1 MTQRDETIKVRLVD
15 QQSWIQGHTND
26 EIKAAQ
32 RNDTALQIIIKWLE
46 YQDKPDNE
54 LFLMSKA
61 AKAYWINEEL
71 VILDQ
76 DGLLWKQD
84 EGTKVLVLPSTMNL
98 CHDVPAAG
106 HQGVSRTLSRV
117 KERFYW
123 YTLSTDVQNY
133 VASCAVCNR
142 NKKKNNKTS
151 SLQHDPIP
159 CRGTNGKSPYG
170 FSTAITNY
178 QK

>member
-1 MTQRDETIKVRLVD
+1 MRKLKFDLLISNLGFRVILMMKLNLLNAMTQLYK
-15 QQSWIQGHTND
+15 
-26 EIKAAQ
+26 
-32 RNDTALQIIIKWLE
+32 IIIKWLE

-61 AKAYWINEEL
+61 AKAYWINKEL
-71 VILDQ
+71 FILDQ

-84 EGTKVLVLPSTMNL
+84 EATKVLVLPSTMIAEVMNL
-98 CHDVPAAG
+98 CHDVPSTG

-123 YTLSTDVQNY
+123 HTLSTDVQNY

-142 NKKKNNKTS
+142 NKKPK
-151 SLQHDPIP
+151 
-159 CRGTNGKSPYG
+159 R
-170 FSTAITNY
+170 
-178 QK
+178 

>member
-1 MTQRDETIKVRLVD
+1 MTQRDEKIKVRLVD

-26 EIKAAQ
+26 EIKSAQ

-61 AKAYWINEEL
+61 AKAYWINKEL
-71 VILDQ
+71 FILDQ
-76 DGLLWKQD
+76 DGLTSIWKQD
-84 EGTKVLVLPSTMNL
+84 ECTKVLVLPSTMIAEVMNL

-117 KERFYW
+117 KERS
-123 YTLSTDVQNY
+123 LSTDVQNY

-142 NKKKNNKTS
+142 NKKPK
-151 SLQHDPIP
+151 
-159 CRGTNGKSPYG
+159 R
-170 FSTAITNY
+170 
-178 QK
+178 

>member
-1 MTQRDETIKVRLVD
+1 MDKMTQRDEKIKVRLVD

-26 EIKAAQ
+26 EIKSAQ

-46 YQDKPDNE
+46 YQDKLDNE

-61 AKAYWINEEL
+61 AKAYWINKEL
-71 VILDQ
+71 FILDQ

-84 EGTKVLVLPSTMNL
+84 EGTMVLVLPSTMIAEVMSL
-98 CHDVPAAG
+98 CHDVPSTG
-106 HQGVSRTLSRV
+106 HQGVSRPLSRV

-142 NKKKNNKTS
+142 NKKPK
-151 SLQHDPIP
+151 
-159 CRGTNGKSPYG
+159 R
-170 FSTAITNY
+170 
-178 QK
+178 

>member
-1 MTQRDETIKVRLVD
+1 MDKMTQRDKKIKVRLVD

-26 EIKAAQ
+26 EIKSAQ

-61 AKAYWINEEL
+61 AKAYWINKEL
-71 VILDQ
+71 FILDQ

-84 EGTKVLVLPSTMNL
+84 EGTKVLVLPSTMIAEVMNL
-98 CHDVPAAG
+98 CHDVPSTG
-106 HQGVSRTLSRV
+106 HQGVSSTLSRV

-123 YTLSTDVQNY
+123 YTLSTDVQNF

-142 NKKKNNKTS
+142 NKKPK
-151 SLQHDPIP
+151 
-159 CRGTNGKSPYG
+159 R
-170 FSTAITNY
+170 
-178 QK
+178 